1 MRTIRPS
8 FWREQ
13 RSDGRA
19 EPSAVA
25 QAPVAGATGMG
36 VGSPCH

>member
-1 MRTIRPS
+1 MRPHAKQS
-8 FWREQ
+8 A
-13 RSDGRA
+13 SGASPAA